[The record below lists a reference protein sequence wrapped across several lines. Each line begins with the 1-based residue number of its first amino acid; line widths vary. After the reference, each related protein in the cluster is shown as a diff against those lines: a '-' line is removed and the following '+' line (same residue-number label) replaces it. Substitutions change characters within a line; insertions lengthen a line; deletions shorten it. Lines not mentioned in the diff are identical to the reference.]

1 VFPYLPFFAV
11 RALIN
16 KPKILF
22 ADEPC
27 ANLDTEFSRHILALF
42 RKLNEELGQIILM
55 VSHEEWHKKYV
66 DRVIYMK
73 DGLVEKM

>member
-1 VFPYLPFFAV
+1 
-11 RALIN
+11 
-16 KPKILF
+16 
-22 ADEPC
+22 
-27 ANLDTEFSRHILALF
+27 LDSEFSRHILGLF

-55 VSHEEWHKKYV
+55 VSHEDWHKKYV